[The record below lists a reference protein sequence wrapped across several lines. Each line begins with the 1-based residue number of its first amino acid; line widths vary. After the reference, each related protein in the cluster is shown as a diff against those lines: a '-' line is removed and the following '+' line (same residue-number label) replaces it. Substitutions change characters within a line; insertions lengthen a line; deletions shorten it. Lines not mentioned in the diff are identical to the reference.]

1 MHRYFIKIPWIV
13 KKFFASY
20 IWNIPGN
27 EKEVYLTFDDGPHPI
42 ITPWVLEELKK
53 YNAYATFFC
62 IGKNVEQYKETY
74 NSILEAGHST
84 GNHTFNHLNG
94 WQTEDDK
101 YLKDILDASHLIHSN
116 LFRPPYG
123 KIKLRQARKISD
135 AFDNRIKIIMWD
147 TLSGDFDNNYTAQQC
162 VQNVIENVREGSI
175 IVFHDSEKAY
185 PNLKQSLPDVLHF
198 LREEGYR
205 FKKIQFEPS

>member
-13 KKFFASY
+13 KKIFNSY
-20 IWNIPGN
+20 IWNFSRD
-27 EKEVYLTFDDGPHPI
+27 EKEVYLTFDDGPHPH

-62 IGKNVEQYKETY
+62 IGKNVDQFKETY
-74 NSILEAGHST
+74 EAILSDGHAT

-94 WQTEDDK
+94 WQTEDDT
-101 YLKDILDASHLIHSN
+101 YLEDVIKASQLIHSD

-123 KIKLRQARKISD
+123 KIKAGQARGISD
-135 AFDNRIKIIMWD
+135 AFNKRINIIMWD
-147 TLSGDFDNNYTAQQC
+147 TLSGDFDKNYTAQQC
-162 VQNVIENVREGSI
+162 IQNVIENVRNGSI

-185 PNLKQSLPDVLHF
+185 PNLKQSLPEILQF
-198 LREEGYR
+198 LSNEGYKM
-205 FKKIQFEPS
+205 KKIQYQIF

>member
-1 MHRYFIKIPWIV
+1 MHRYFIKIPWLV
-13 KKFFASY
+13 KKIFKSY
-20 IWNIPGN
+20 TWNFSSD
-27 EKEVYLTFDDGPHPI
+27 EKAVYLTFDDGPHPN

-62 IGKNVEQYKETY
+62 IGKNVEQFKETY
-74 NSILEAGHST
+74 ESILDSGHAT

-101 YLKDILDASHLIHSN
+101 YLEDVLKASQLIHSN

-123 KIKLRQARKISD
+123 KIKLRQARSISD
-135 AFDNRIKIIMWD
+135 AFNNKANIIMWD
-147 TLSGDFDNNYTAQQC
+147 TLSGDFDKNYSSEQC
-162 VQNVIENVREGSI
+162 ISNVIDNVQNGSI

-185 PNLKQSLPDVLHF
+185 ANLKHVLPKVLQF
-198 LREEGYR
+198 LSKEGYKL
-205 FKKIQFEPS
+205 KKIEC